1 MVVSLEELEKKLVMA
16 RELLRRDVGKALSLM
31 KEVASEAI
39 KMAAPGWDPRYE
51 CLAEYSSLRKMPDF
65 FREMADR
72 IEWSWRFVMEAKELD
87 ALMALS
93 SAAFLVEVVRR
104 LR

>member
-1 MVVSLEELEKKLVMA
+1 VVSLEELEKKLVMA

-51 CLAEYSSLRKMPDF
+51 CLAEYSSL
-65 FREMADR
+65 
-72 IEWSWRFVMEAKELD
+72 
-87 ALMALS
+87 
-93 SAAFLVEVVRR
+93 
-104 LR
+104 

>member
-1 MVVSLEELEKKLVMA
+1 
-16 RELLRRDVGKALSLM
+16 
-31 KEVASEAI
+31 
-39 KMAAPGWDPRYE
+39 
-51 CLAEYSSLRKMPDF
+51 MPDF

-72 IEWSWRFVMEAKELD
+72 VEWSWRFVVEAKELD